1 MKIKAKQLEEEK
13 EMKKAVKMSSI
24 IFLVMLLCN
33 CAGSTNYMKL
43 VPENEANYAP
53 DNDHAMVVFMRP
65 STIGFAI
72 QSSVFDITDG
82 QSKLVGIVSA
92 KKKVVCKTESGE
104 RLFMVVGESAD
115 FMKADLQA
123 GKTYYSLVEPR
134 MGVWKAR
141 FSLEPVHKAD
151 LNSEKF
157 DGWVK
162 SCQYYENTDA
172 SLKWAE
178 QNVDSINSKKEKY
191 LVKWNSRPE
200 AERPALLSE
209 DGM

>member
-1 MKIKAKQLEEEK
+1 
-13 EMKKAVKMSSI
+13 
-24 IFLVMLLCN
+24 
-33 CAGSTNYMKL
+33 MKL

-53 DNDHAMVVFMRP
+53 DAEHALVVFMRP
-65 STIGFAI
+65 STMGNAI

-92 KKKVVCKTESGE
+92 KKKVVCKSDPGE

-134 MGVWKAR
+134 IGVWKAR

-151 LNSEKF
+151 LNSDKF
-157 DGWVK
+157 DDWVK

-178 QNVDSINSKKEKY
+178 QNVDSLNSKKEKY
-191 LVKWNSRPE
+191 LEKWNSRPE
-200 AERPALLSE
+200 AERPALFSE